1 MGKHVIRQGEHLASV
16 AAAHGF
22 ANDESIWNHPDNAA
36 LKSKRASPYILQP
49 GDEVALP
56 ERTLKK
62 ADVATGKS
70 HRFLLNRTKLQ
81 LAVRLLDW
89 KGEPLADAPCVLEV
103 DGQEQELVTDG
114 DGIVRASIPRTA
126 KHATV
131 TVDGEVLELAI
142 GYLDPSDEPVGLPAR
157 LNALGYWVGDPED
170 VDEETL
176 RFAIELFQY
185 DHDLPVDGEPTLEL
199 CAAVER
205 EYGC

>member
-1 MGKHVIRQGEHLASV
+1 MGKHVIRQGEHLATV

-22 ANDESIWNHPDNAA
+22 ASVEPLWNHPDNAA
-36 LKSKRASPYILQP
+36 LKSKRASPYILLP

-56 ERTLKK
+56 ERTSKTIT
-62 ADVATGKS
+62 VATGKN
-70 HRFLLNRTKLQ
+70 HRFLVKRTKLQ

-89 KGEPLADAPCVLEV
+89 KGEPLAGAPCVLEV
-103 DGQEQELVTDG
+103 DGREEELVTGG
-114 DGIVRASIPRTA
+114 DGVVRANIPRTA
-126 KHATV
+126 KHATL
-131 TVDGEVLELAI
+131 TVDGQVLDLAI
-142 GYLDPSDEPVGLPAR
+142 GYLDPSGEPVGLPAR

-185 DHDLPVDGEPTLEL
+185 DHGLPVDGEQTAGLR
-199 CAAVER
+199 AAVER